1 MKLCSGMIMVAALA
15 AAPFS
20 PAGASGLTAAD
31 YCDVS
36 LSAPRRVKEMR
47 PMADGVS
54 YCALSDDGRAIE
66 VFSYKTGKKTST
78 LFSLDAVKGDVK
90 ISDFDGYSLSANEK
104 KILLWNN
111 EEKIYRRSFT
121 AEFYV
126 YDVMRGTLAK
136 VSQRGPQR
144 GAVISNDGRMV
155 AYTYENNIYVA
166 NLDYKTDVAVTTD
179 GMPNRIIYGIPDW
192 GYEEEFGIDNTI
204 RWSADDSMLA
214 FVRFDETDVPEY
226 RFDNYRS
233 WCDAGAGADPYPVA
247 YSYKYPLAGYPNS
260 VVSVHSYNL
269 DTRVVKKMDLPIG
282 ATDYVP
288 SMEFDGEGS
297 SLMVML
303 LNRDQNELRL
313 FKVNPG
319 STVARQVLVENSSA
333 WLSPAAY
340 QMVEYRRQSFVI
352 GSERDG
358 WRHLYEYDYNGRQL
372 RKITS
377 GDYNVTAYYGRSSA
391 GVDYVQ
397 TTSTGAINRVVE
409 SVDRSGRR
417 ATLTLRDGTSAAAFS
432 RDFSYFLLT
441 YSSSTTPTRYTVCNA
456 KGAKVVDV
464 ELNEEYAAKYASAP
478 KMEFLTVKNDDGQ
491 DMNAFIIK
499 PSGFDPSKKY
509 PLMMY
514 QYNGPDSQLV
524 ENRWMMDGIFYVASQ
539 GYVVAAVD
547 GRGTGNRSREWANVV
562 YKRLGQYETVDQIA
576 GARYFASLPFVDA
589 ERTCCFGWSYGGYMT
604 LMELSQPGNPFKA
617 GVAMAPVTD
626 WHLYDS
632 IYTERYMSTPQQNE
646 SGYEKGSALGR
657 TNDMNKPLL
666 IMSGTND
673 DNVHFDNTLRYT
685 SRLTDESKLFEM
697 MAFTGW
703 EHSLRM
709 CNAREM
715 LFRRLV
721 KFLDLNVKN

>member
-1 MKLCSGMIMVAALA
+1 MKLCSGMIMAAALA

-20 PAGASGLTAAD
+20 PAEASGLTVAD

-36 LSAPRRVKEMR
+36 LAAPKRVKDMR
-47 PMADGVS
+47 PMADGIS

-179 GMPNRIIYGIPDW
+179 GMPNKIIYGIPDW

-233 WCDAGAGADPYPVA
+233 WCDAGADADPYPAA

-340 QMVEYRRQSFVI
+340 QMVEYRKQSFVI

-377 GDYNVTAYYGRSSA
+377 GDYNVTAYYGRSAA

-417 ATLTLRDGTSAAAFS
+417 STLTAKEGTSAAAFS
-432 RDFSYFLLT
+432 GNFSYFLLT

-589 ERTCCFGWSYGGYMT
+589 ERTCCFGWS
-604 LMELSQPGNPFKA
+604 
-617 GVAMAPVTD
+617 
-626 WHLYDS
+626 
-632 IYTERYMSTPQQNE
+632 
-646 SGYEKGSALGR
+646 
-657 TNDMNKPLL
+657 
-666 IMSGTND
+666 
-673 DNVHFDNTLRYT
+673 
-685 SRLTDESKLFEM
+685 
-697 MAFTGW
+697 
-703 EHSLRM
+703 
-709 CNAREM
+709 
-715 LFRRLV
+715 
-721 KFLDLNVKN
+721 